1 MIPLCGIF
9 SLLQCLGDIVESIV
23 SYVFSGVWELLVD
36 AIDYVMEE
44 AVKFIVGTIGTI
56 WIRVPTIP
64 IAEESGNGFVP
75 SDAVSFLQ
83 GRVMWLAMALAT
95 VGVIVAGI
103 RMAWGSRGEGVRE
116 LGKSL
121 GTFLVVTLLGVALTT
136 VCIRIGDSLADQFIN
151 DATRSQSF
159 EDRMNDVVT
168 GPFADLTLPLTLL
181 LGVAMIISSVI
192 QIGLMFV
199 LNGMLIL
206 LIGTLP
212 LAAAATNTEMG
223 QAWFKKQIGW
233 LAAFV
238 AYKPVAAL
246 IYAAAFRLFSD
257 ATGGVTGMVRV
268 TTGVTMMVM
277 ALVAMPALIR
287 FVSPKAA

>member
-9 SLLQCLGDIVESIV
+9 SLMSCIREIVEGIV
-23 SYVFSGVWELLVD
+23 SFIFTGVWDLLEEALKV
-36 AIDYVMEE
+36 VMTA
-44 AVKFIVGTIGTI
+44 AVKFIVATVGTI
-56 WIRVPTIP
+56 WIKVPTIP
-64 IAEESGNGFVP
+64 IAHEQNGWFVP
-75 SDAVSFLQ
+75 TDAVNFLQ

-95 VGVIVAGI
+95 VGVIAAGMK
-103 RMAWGSRGEGVRE
+103 MAISQRGEGLRE
-116 LGKSL
+116 MLKSL
-121 GTFLVVTLLGVALTT
+121 ATFMVVTLFGLAVTT
-136 VCIRIGDSLADQFIN
+136 LLVRIGDGLADQFIQ
-151 DATRSQSF
+151 DATSTKSF
-159 EDRMNDVVT
+159 DQRMNDLVN
-168 GPFADLTLPLTLL
+168 GPYQDLTLPLILL
-181 LGVAMIISSVI
+181 LGFAMIVASII

-199 LNGMLIL
+199 RNGMLIL
-206 LIGTLP
+206 LVGALP

-223 QAWFKKQIGW
+223 KAWFRKLIGW

-257 ATGGVTGMVRV
+257 DTGGLSGMVRV

>member
-9 SLLQCLGDIVESIV
+9 SLLSCLKDIVEGIV
-23 SYVFSGVWELLVD
+23 SFLFNGIWDILTEALET
-36 AIDYVMEE
+36 VMKL
-44 AVKFIVGTIGTI
+44 AVKLIVGTVGTI
-56 WIRVPTIP
+56 WIKVPTIP
-64 IAEESGNGFVP
+64 VADERGGQFIP
-75 SDAVSFLQ
+75 TDAVNFLQ

-95 VGVIVAGI
+95 LGVIVAGI
-103 RMAWGSRGEGVRE
+103 RMAWGSRGEGVKE

-121 GTFLVVTLLGVALTT
+121 GTFMVVTVFGLAVTT
-136 VCIRIGDSLADQFIN
+136 LFIRIGDALADQFIT
-151 DATRSQSF
+151 DATRTKSF
-159 EDRMNDVVT
+159 DARMDDLVN
-168 GPFADLTLPLTLL
+168 GPFQDLTLPLILL
-181 LGVAMIISSVI
+181 LGFAMIISSII

-199 LNGMLIL
+199 RNGMLIL
-206 LIGTLP
+206 LVGTLP

-223 QAWFKKQIGW
+223 KAWFKKQIGW
-233 LAAFV
+233 LVAFV

-257 ATGGVTGMVRV
+257 DSGGVTGMVRV